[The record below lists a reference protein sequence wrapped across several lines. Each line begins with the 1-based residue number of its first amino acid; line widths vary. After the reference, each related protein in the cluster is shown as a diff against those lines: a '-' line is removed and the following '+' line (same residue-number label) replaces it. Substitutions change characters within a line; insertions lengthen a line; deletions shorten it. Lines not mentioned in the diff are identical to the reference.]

1 MGEHSYSNV
10 TLSQVYPK
18 ATTLAKGKQRGLTQS
33 QSVAGFTPFKIN
45 KREDDDLPQH
55 IKGAACW
62 SEVADKEGYFV
73 FDTLSQS
80 YLAVEYEAN
89 TRQWYF
95 VCQDMQTRN
104 WIATQPVPSTF
115 NLGRQL

>member
-1 MGEHSYSNV
+1 M
-10 TLSQVYPK
+10 
-18 ATTLAKGKQRGLTQS
+18 TQS
-33 QSVAGFTPFKIN
+33 QSIAGFTPFIIN

-55 IKGAACW
+55 IKGTAHW

-80 YLAVEYEAN
+80 YLAVKCKAD

-95 VCQDMQTRN
+95 IRQDM
-104 WIATQPVPSTF
+104 
-115 NLGRQL
+115 